1 MVSKYK
7 KLNYKFLYIF
17 FAFLSLNIFFFS
29 TEKVEG
35 KAFNIDNIEISEPF
49 KINFNK
55 NKVIDDGFEKAFIK
69 LIRLTL
75 NSQDQKKIKDIK
87 LNVIKGMIESFSIK
101 EEKFIDE
108 VYYVNLGVSFNKK
121 KVFKYLENRNI
132 FPSVPLKKKILFI
145 PIIIDEKKKDLLI
158 FNNNKFFDEWNLEN
172 ENTNLLEYILPSEDL
187 EDLNLIKS
195 KFDSIEEYDFK
206 EIRNKYYLDDS
217 IISLFFKNNNEI
229 RILSRI
235 SIKENVILKNQSF
248 KNIDISDTS
257 KIKNIINFLKI
268 DYEDYWKTSNQINT
282 SIRLVINIKIKNFDN
297 NEILKFENML
307 NKIEFVNNFFI
318 YKFDK
323 EYIYY
328 QIIFNGTQKN
338 FLKTMKENKYYLNTQ
353 NKIWILK

>member
-217 IISLFFKNNNEI
+217 IISLFF
-229 RILSRI
+229 
-235 SIKENVILKNQSF
+235 
-248 KNIDISDTS
+248 
-257 KIKNIINFLKI
+257 
-268 DYEDYWKTSNQINT
+268 
-282 SIRLVINIKIKNFDN
+282 
-297 NEILKFENML
+297 
-307 NKIEFVNNFFI
+307 
-318 YKFDK
+318 
-323 EYIYY
+323 
-328 QIIFNGTQKN
+328 
-338 FLKTMKENKYYLNTQ
+338 
-353 NKIWILK
+353 

>member
-1 MVSKYK
+1 MTR
-7 KLNYKFLYIF
+7 LFLF
-17 FAFLSLNIFFFS
+17 
-29 TEKVEG
+29 
-35 KAFNIDNIEISEPF
+35 
-49 KINFNK
+49 
-55 NKVIDDGFEKAFIK
+55 
-69 LIRLTL
+69 
-75 NSQDQKKIKDIK
+75 
-87 LNVIKGMIESFSIK
+87 
-101 EEKFIDE
+101 
-108 VYYVNLGVSFNKK
+108 
-121 KVFKYLENRNI
+121 
-132 FPSVPLKKKILFI
+132 
-145 PIIIDEKKKDLLI
+145 
-158 FNNNKFFDEWNLEN
+158 
-172 ENTNLLEYILPSEDL
+172 
-187 EDLNLIKS
+187 
-195 KFDSIEEYDFK
+195 
-206 EIRNKYYLDDS
+206 
-217 IISLFFKNNNEI
+217 FFKNNNEI